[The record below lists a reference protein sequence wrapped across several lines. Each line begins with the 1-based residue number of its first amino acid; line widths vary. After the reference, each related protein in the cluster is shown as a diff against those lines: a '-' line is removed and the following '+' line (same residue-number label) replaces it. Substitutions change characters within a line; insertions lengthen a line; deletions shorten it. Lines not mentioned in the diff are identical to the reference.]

1 MGDLTRRRFVQN
13 GLLTGGALAASR
25 GLMAASEPI
34 PARPTRLTPVGY
46 EQVRLLDGPLREQFD
61 RNHAFFLALS
71 EDSLLKPFR
80 QKAGLPAPGEDMG
93 GWYTFYADFSP
104 KGPFH
109 GYIPGHS
116 FGQYLSGLARAYAQT
131 RSKPTQ
137 EKVHR
142 LVDGFSKTITP
153 KFYVDYHLPAY
164 TFDKTCCGLI
174 DAHAFAQDPVAM
186 RALGSATDAVI
197 PFLPGR
203 ALNRKEMYARPHKDD
218 AYCWDETYTLPENLF
233 LAYQRSGETR
243 YRAMAKQYIEDES
256 WFTPL
261 SEDQNV
267 LPGQHAYSHLNSL
280 CSAMQSYLNLN
291 DERYLRAAR
300 NGFRMIEEQSFA
312 TGGWG
317 PNETFVKPGSAALAE
332 SLTKTHAGFETPC
345 GAYGHFK
352 ITRYLLLET
361 ADSRYGDSMERV
373 LYNTILG
380 AKPLQPD
387 GTSFYYSDYNDN
399 AQRGYFDDK
408 WPCCSGTFPQIT
420 ADYGISA
427 YMRRGPDVYVNL
439 YVPSELRW
447 RQGGAACTLT
457 QTTEYPASSQS
468 TMVLTLDRPQSFA
481 VLLRVPGWAGAKT
494 RIAVNGRAVDATVQ
508 PGTFARMQRTW
519 KSGDRIE
526 VEFDMSLRLETIP
539 YQQAEGQRVA
549 LMYGPVALFAVG
561 DLAASVTRTQLL
573 AAERVSK
580 SSTDWSSMDW
590 KVATAAQPLTMRPF
604 AAIGDEHYRLYQMV
618 MA

>member
-1 MGDLTRRRFVQN
+1 MSNLTRRRFVQKS
-13 GLLTGGALAASR
+13 LLTGGALAVPHGA
-25 GLMAASEPI
+25 MAASEAV
-34 PARPTRLTPVGY
+34 PARPTRLSPVGY

-80 QKAGLPAPGEDMG
+80 QKAGLPAPGDDMG

-131 RSKPTQ
+131 GSKPTQ
-137 EKVHR
+137 QKVHR
-142 LVDGFSKTITP
+142 LVAGFSKTITP

-197 PFLPGR
+197 PFLPER

-317 PNETFVKPGSAALAE
+317 PNETFVEPGSNALAE

-361 ADSRYGDSMERV
+361 ADSHYGDSMERV

-399 AQRGYFDDK
+399 AQKGYFDDK

-447 RQGGAACTLT
+447 RQGGAACALT

-468 TMVLTLDRPQSFA
+468 TMVLTLDRPQNFA
-481 VLLRVPGWAGAKT
+481 VLVRVPAWAGAKT
-494 RIAVNGRAVDATVQ
+494 RIAVNGSAMDGAVQ
-508 PGTFARMQRTW
+508 PGTFARVQRTW

-526 VEFDMSLRLETIP
+526 VEFDMPLRLQAIP
-539 YQQAEGQRVA
+539 YRQAGGQRVA

-561 DLAASVTRTQLL
+561 HLNATATKAQLL
-573 AAERVSK
+573 AAERVAK
-580 SSTDWSSMDW
+580 NSTDW
-590 KVATAAQPLTMRPF
+590 KVSTAAGSLTMRPF
-604 AAIGDEHYRLYQMV
+604 AAIGDEHYRLYQTV

>member
-1 MGDLTRRRFVQN
+1 MGNLTRRRFVQN
-13 GLLTGGALAASR
+13 SLLTGGALAVPRSV
-25 GLMAASEPI
+25 MAASAAI

-80 QKAGLPAPGEDMG
+80 QKAGLPAPGDDMG

-116 FGQYLSGLARAYAQT
+116 FGQYVSGLARAYAQT
-131 RSKPTQ
+131 GSKPTQ
-137 EKVHR
+137 QKVHR

-153 KFYVDYHLPAY
+153 KFYIDYHLPAY

-186 RALGSATDAVI
+186 HALGPATDAVI

-203 ALNRKEMYARPHKDD
+203 ALNRKEMYARRHKDD

-300 NGFRMIEEQSFA
+300 NGFRMVEEQSFA

-317 PNETFVKPGSAALAE
+317 PNETFVKPGSTALAE
-332 SLTKTHAGFETPC
+332 SLTETHAGFETPC

-380 AKPLQPD
+380 AKPLQLD

-399 AQRGYFDDK
+399 AQKGYFDDK

-447 RQGGAACTLT
+447 RQGGAACMLT

-481 VLLRVPGWAGAKT
+481 VLLRVPAWAGAKT
-494 RIAVNGRAVDATVQ
+494 RIAVNGRAVDGAVQ
-508 PGTFARMQRTW
+508 PGTFARVQRRW

-526 VEFDMSLRLETIP
+526 VEFDMPLRLETIP

>member
-1 MGDLTRRRFVQN
+1 MGNLTRRRFVQN
-13 GLLTGGALAASR
+13 GLMTGGALAIPHGAMAS
-25 GLMAASEPI
+25 AAI
-34 PARPTRLTPVGY
+34 PPRPTQLTAVAY
-46 EQVRLLDGPLREQFD
+46 DQVRLLDGPLREQFD

-116 FGQYLSGLARAYAQT
+116 FGQYVSGLARAYAQT
-131 RSKPTQ
+131 GSKPTQ
-137 EKVHR
+137 QKVHR
-142 LVDGFSKTITP
+142 LVDGYSKTITP

-174 DAHAFAQDPVAM
+174 DAHEFAEDPVAM
-186 RALGSATDAVI
+186 RALGPATDAVV

-203 ALNRKEMYARPHKDD
+203 ALNRKEMYARPHKDE

-233 LAYQRSGETR
+233 LAYQRSGEVR
-243 YRAMAKQYIEDES
+243 YREMAKQYIEDES
-256 WFTPL
+256 WFAPL
-261 SEDQNV
+261 SENENV

-291 DERYLRAAR
+291 DEHYLRAAR
-300 NGFRMIEEQSFA
+300 NGFRMVEEQSFA

-317 PNETFVKPGSAALAE
+317 PNEAFVKPGSTTLAE
-332 SLTKTHAGFETPC
+332 SLTKTHASFETPC

-387 GTSFYYSDYNDN
+387 GTSFYYSDYNEN
-399 AQRGYFDDK
+399 AQKVYDDDK
-408 WPCCSGTFPQIT
+408 WPCCSGTFPQVT
-420 ADYGISA
+420 ADYGIST
-427 YMRRGPDVYVNL
+427 YMRRGRDVYVNL

-447 RQGGAACTLT
+447 RQNGAACTIT
-457 QTTEYPASSQS
+457 QTTEYPASSQTAIAL
-468 TMVLTLDRPQSFA
+468 TMDRPQNFA
-481 VLLRVPGWAGAKT
+481 VLLRIPQWAGPRT
-494 RIAVNGRAVDATVQ
+494 RIAVNGRTADAAVE
-508 PGTFARMQRTW
+508 PGTFASVRRTW
-519 KSGDRIE
+519 RSGDRIE
-526 VEFDMSLRLETIP
+526 LELDMPLRLEPIP
-539 YQQAEGQRVA
+539 YQQEGGQRMA

-561 DLAASVTRTQLL
+561 DLSAPVTKAQLL
-573 AAERVSK
+573 AADRVLK
-580 SSTDWSSMDW
+580 SSADWT
-590 KVATAAQPLTMRPF
+590 VATARKPLTMRPF
-604 AAIGDEHYRLYQMV
+604 ATISDERYRLYQTM
-618 MA
+618 MG

>member
-1 MGDLTRRRFVQN
+1 MGNLTRRRFVQN
-13 GLLTGGALAASR
+13 GLMTGGALAIPHGAMAS
-25 GLMAASEPI
+25 AAI
-34 PARPTRLTPVGY
+34 PPRPTQLTAVAY
-46 EQVRLLDGPLREQFD
+46 NQVRLLDGPLREQFD

-116 FGQYLSGLARAYAQT
+116 FGQYVSGLARAYAQT
-131 RSKPTQ
+131 GSKPTQ
-137 EKVHR
+137 QKVHR

-174 DAHAFAQDPVAM
+174 DAHEFAEDPVAM
-186 RALGSATDAVI
+186 RALGPATDAVV

-203 ALNRKEMYARPHKDD
+203 ALNRKEMYARPHKDE

-233 LAYQRSGETR
+233 LAYQRSGEVR
-243 YRAMAKQYIEDES
+243 YREMAKQYIEDES
-256 WFTPL
+256 WFAPL
-261 SEDQNV
+261 SENENV

-291 DERYLRAAR
+291 DEHYLRAAR
-300 NGFRMIEEQSFA
+300 NGFRMVEEQSFA

-317 PNETFVKPGSAALAE
+317 PNEAFVKPGSTTLAE
-332 SLTKTHAGFETPC
+332 SLTKTHASFETPC

-387 GTSFYYSDYNDN
+387 GTSFYYSDYNEN
-399 AQRGYFDDK
+399 AQKVYDDDK
-408 WPCCSGTFPQIT
+408 WPCCSGTFPQVT
-420 ADYGISA
+420 ADYGIST
-427 YMRRGPDVYVNL
+427 YMRRGRDVYVNL

-447 RQGGAACTLT
+447 RQNGAACTIT
-457 QTTEYPASSQS
+457 QTTEYPASSQTAIAL
-468 TMVLTLDRPQSFA
+468 TMDRPQNFA
-481 VLLRVPGWAGAKT
+481 VLLRIPQWAGPRT
-494 RIAVNGRAVDATVQ
+494 RIAVNGRTADAAVE
-508 PGTFARMQRTW
+508 PGTFASVRRTW
-519 KSGDRIE
+519 RSGDRIE
-526 VEFDMSLRLETIP
+526 LELDMPLRLEPIP
-539 YQQAEGQRVA
+539 YQQEGGQRMA

-561 DLAASVTRTQLL
+561 DLSAPVTKAQLL
-573 AAERVSK
+573 AADRVLK
-580 SSTDWSSMDW
+580 SSTDWT
-590 KVATAAQPLTMRPF
+590 VATARKPLTMRPF
-604 AAIGDEHYRLYQMV
+604 ATISDERYRLYQTM
-618 MA
+618 MG

>member
-1 MGDLTRRRFVQN
+1 MGNLTRRRFVQN
-13 GLLTGGALAASR
+13 SLLTSGALAIPR
-25 GLMAASEPI
+25 GMMAGTAVPPRRTQLS
-34 PARPTRLTPVGY
+34 PVGY
-46 EQVRLLDGPLREQFD
+46 EQVRLLDGPLKEQFD

-80 QKAGLPAPGEDMG
+80 QKAGLPSPGEDMG

-131 RSKPTQ
+131 GSKPTQ
-137 EKVHR
+137 QKVHR

-153 KFYVDYHLPAY
+153 TFYVDYHLPAY

-174 DAHAFAQDPVAM
+174 DAHEFAQDPLAM
-186 RALGSATDAVI
+186 RALGPATDAVI

-203 ALNRKEMYARPHKDD
+203 ALNRKEMYARPHKDE

-233 LAYQRSGETR
+233 LAYQRCGEVR
-243 YRAMAKQYIEDES
+243 YRDMAKQYIEDES

-291 DERYLRAAR
+291 EERYLRAAR
-300 NGFRMIEEQSFA
+300 NGFRMIAEQSFA

-317 PNETFVKPGSAALAE
+317 PSETFVKPGSTSLAE
-332 SLTKTHAGFETPC
+332 SLTKTHASFETPC

-352 ITRYLLLET
+352 VTRYLLRET

-380 AKPLQPD
+380 AKPLLPD
-387 GTSFYYSDYNDN
+387 GTSFYYSDYNEK
-399 AQRGYFDDK
+399 AQKGYHEDK
-408 WPCCSGTFPQIT
+408 WPCCSGTFPQVT
-420 ADYGISA
+420 ADYGMSA

-439 YVPSELRW
+439 YIPSELRW
-447 RQGGAACTLT
+447 RQNGAACSMA

-481 VLLRVPGWAGAKT
+481 VLLRIPAWAGPKT
-494 RIAVNGRAVDATVQ
+494 RILVNGRAVDAAVR
-508 PGTFARMQRTW
+508 PGTFASVRRNW

-526 VEFDMSLRLETIP
+526 LEMDMPLRLERIP
-539 YQQAEGQRVA
+539 YQQAGGENVA
-549 LMYGPVALFAVG
+549 LMYGPVALFAIG
-561 DLAASVTRTQLL
+561 DLSASASITKAQLQAAQRL
-573 AAERVSK
+573 SK
-580 SSTDWSSMDW
+580 SSTDW
-590 KVATAAQPLTMRPF
+590 KVKTAAELLTMRPF
-604 AAIGDEHYRLYQMV
+604 AAIRDEHYRLYQTV
-618 MA
+618 TV

>member
-1 MGDLTRRRFVQN
+1 MGDLTRRRFLQN
-13 GLLTGGALAASR
+13 SFIAGGALAAPQALR
-25 GLMAASEPI
+25 AVRTAEPE
-34 PARPTRLTPVGY
+34 RRTQLSQVGY

-71 EDSLLKPFR
+71 EDALLKPFR
-80 QKAGLPAPGEDMG
+80 QKASLPAPGEDMG

-116 FGQYLSGLARAYAQT
+116 FGQYVSGLARAYAQT
-131 RSKPTQ
+131 GSKPTQ
-137 EKVHR
+137 QKVHR

-174 DAHAFAQDPVAM
+174 DAHQFAQDPVAM
-186 RALGSATDAVI
+186 RALGPATDAVI

-203 ALNRKEMYARPHKDD
+203 ALNRKEMYARPHKDE

-233 LAYQRSGETR
+233 LAYQRSGEVR
-243 YRAMAKQYIEDES
+243 YRDIAKQYIEDES

-280 CSAMQSYLNLN
+280 CSAMQSYFIP
-291 DERYLRAAR
+291 ERRKVSAGGTQWIPHGRGAELRDRRLGSKRELRRAGQRHAGREPDKNARQLRDAVRSLRALQDHAIPDAGDGGQPLRRQHGAR
-300 NGFRMIEEQSFA
+300 ALQHD
-312 TGGWG
+312 
-317 PNETFVKPGSAALAE
+317 PGCEAAA
-332 SLTKTHAGFETPC
+332 AGRHEF
-345 GAYGHFK
+345 
-352 ITRYLLLET
+352 LLL
-361 ADSRYGDSMERV
+361 R
-373 LYNTILG
+373 
-380 AKPLQPD
+380 LQR
-387 GTSFYYSDYNDN
+387 
-399 AQRGYFDDK
+399 QRAEGVSPDK

-447 RQGGAACTLT
+447 RQGMLT
-457 QTTEYPASSQS
+457 QTTEYPTSSQS
-468 TMVLTLDRPQSFA
+468 TIALKLDGPQTFA
-481 VLLRVPGWAGAKT
+481 MLLRIPEWARPKT
-494 RIAVNGRAVDATVQ
+494 RVAVNGKAADAPLQ
-508 PGTFARMQRTW
+508 PGTFAKVQRTW

-526 VEFDMSLRLETIP
+526 VEFDMPLRLERIP
-539 YQQAEGQRVA
+539 YQQAGSEEQVA
-549 LMYGPVALFAVG
+549 LLYGPVTLFAVG
-561 DLAASVTRTQLL
+561 NLSAPMTKAHLL
-573 AAERVSK
+573 AAERLSK
-580 SSTDWSSMDW
+580 NSADW
-590 KVATAAQPLTMRPF
+590 KVTTARGRLTMRPF
-604 AAIGDEHYRLYQMV
+604 AAIGDEHYRLYQTV
-618 MA
+618 TA

>member
-1 MGDLTRRRFVQN
+1 MGNLTRRRFVQN
-13 GLLTGGALAASR
+13 GVLAGGALAIPHGAMASV
-25 GLMAASEPI
+25 AI
-34 PARPTRLTPVGY
+34 PPRPTRLTPVRY
-46 EQVRLLDGPLREQFD
+46 AQVRLLDGPLREQFD

-116 FGQYLSGLARAYAQT
+116 FGQYVSGLARAYAQT
-131 RSKPTQ
+131 GSKPTQ
-137 EKVHR
+137 QKVHR

-174 DAHAFAQDPVAM
+174 DAHEFAEDPVAM
-186 RALGSATDAVI
+186 RALGPATDAVV

-203 ALNRKEMYARPHKDD
+203 ALNRKEMYARPHKDE

-233 LAYQRSGETR
+233 LAYQRSGEVR
-243 YRAMAKQYIEDES
+243 YREMAKQYIEDES
-256 WFTPL
+256 WFAPL
-261 SEDQNV
+261 SENENV

-291 DERYLRAAR
+291 DEHYLRAAR
-300 NGFRMIEEQSFA
+300 NGFRMVEEQSFA

-317 PNETFVKPGSAALAE
+317 PNEAFVKPGSTTLAE
-332 SLTKTHAGFETPC
+332 SLTKTHASFETPC

-387 GTSFYYSDYNDN
+387 GTSFYYSDYNEN
-399 AQRGYFDDK
+399 AQKVYDDDK
-408 WPCCSGTFPQIT
+408 WPCCSGTFPQVT
-420 ADYGISA
+420 ADYGIST
-427 YMRRGPDVYVNL
+427 YMRRGRDVYVNL

-447 RQGGAACTLT
+447 RQNGAACTIT
-457 QTTEYPASSQS
+457 QTTEYPASSQTAIAL
-468 TMVLTLDRPQSFA
+468 TMDRPQNFA
-481 VLLRVPGWAGAKT
+481 VLLRIPQWAGPRT
-494 RIAVNGRAVDATVQ
+494 RIAVNGRTADAAVE
-508 PGTFARMQRTW
+508 PGTFASVRRTW
-519 KSGDRIE
+519 RSGDRIE
-526 VEFDMSLRLETIP
+526 LELDMPLRLEPIP
-539 YQQAEGQRVA
+539 YQQQGGERMA

-561 DLAASVTRTQLL
+561 DLSAPVTKAQLL
-573 AAERVSK
+573 AADRVLK
-580 SSTDWSSMDW
+580 SSADWT
-590 KVATAAQPLTMRPF
+590 VATARKPLTMRPF
-604 AAIGDEHYRLYQMV
+604 ATISDERYRLYQTM
-618 MA
+618 MG

>member
-1 MGDLTRRRFVQN
+1 MGDLTRRRFVQSS
-13 GLLTGGALAASR
+13 LLTGGALAAPRGAMALGAVETSR
-25 GLMAASEPI
+25 RTQLSQ
-34 PARPTRLTPVGY
+34 VGY

-116 FGQYLSGLARAYAQT
+116 FGQYVSGLARAYAQT
-131 RSKPTQ
+131 GSKPTQ
-137 EKVHR
+137 QKVHR

-186 RALGSATDAVI
+186 RALGLATDAVI

-261 SEDQNV
+261 SENQNV

-291 DERYLRAAR
+291 DDRYLRAAR

-317 PNETFVKPGSAALAE
+317 PNETFVKPGSTALAE

-387 GTSFYYSDYNDN
+387 GTSFYYSDYNDKG
-399 AQRGYFDDK
+399 QKGYFDDK

-447 RQGGAACTLT
+447 RQGGAARTLT

-481 VLLRVPGWAGAKT
+481 VLLRVPAWAGAKT
-494 RIAVNGRAVDATVQ
+494 RIAVNGRAVDGAVQ
-508 PGTFARMQRTW
+508 PGTFARVQRRW

-526 VEFDMSLRLETIP
+526 VEFDMPLRLETIP

>member
-1 MGDLTRRRFVQN
+1 MFSMGNLTRRRFVQN
-13 GLLTGGALAASR
+13 SLLTGGALAAPRGAMALGAVQTSR
-25 GLMAASEPI
+25 RTQLSQ
-34 PARPTRLTPVGY
+34 VGY

-116 FGQYLSGLARAYAQT
+116 FGQYVSGLARAYAQT
-131 RSKPTQ
+131 GSKPTQ
-137 EKVHR
+137 QKVHR

-186 RALGSATDAVI
+186 RALGSAMDAVI

-317 PNETFVKPGSAALAE
+317 PNETFVKPGSTMLGE

-361 ADSRYGDSMERV
+361 ADGRYGDSMERV

-387 GTSFYYSDYNDN
+387 GTSFYYSDYNDK
-399 AQRGYFDDK
+399 AQKGYFDDK

-427 YMRRGPDVYVNL
+427 YMRRGPDLYVNL

-447 RQGGAACTLT
+447 RQGGAACMLT
-457 QTTEYPASSQS
+457 QTTAYPASSQS

-481 VLLRVPGWAGAKT
+481 VLLRVPAWAGAKT
-494 RIAVNGRAVDATVQ
+494 HIAVNGRAVDATVQ
-508 PGTFARMQRTW
+508 PGTFARVQRTW

-526 VEFDMSLRLETIP
+526 VEFDMPLRLETIP
-539 YQQAEGQRVA
+539 YQQAGGQRVA
-549 LMYGPVALFAVG
+549 LMYGPMALFAVD
-561 DLAASVTRTQLL
+561 DLTASVTRRQLL
-573 AAERVSK
+573 AAERVAK
-580 SSTDWSSMDW
+580 GSTDW
-590 KVATAAQPLTMRPF
+590 KVATAAGPLTMRPF
-604 AAIGDEHYRLYQMV
+604 AAIGDEHYRLYQTV
-618 MA
+618 TA

>member
-1 MGDLTRRRFVQN
+1 MALRRH
-13 GLLTGGALAASR
+13 
-25 GLMAASEPI
+25 AASETAAASP
-34 PARPTRLTPVGY
+34 RQTLLSQVSY

-131 RSKPTQ
+131 GSKPTQ
-137 EKVHR
+137 QKVHR
-142 LVDGFSKTITP
+142 LVAGFARTITP

-174 DAHAFAQDPVAM
+174 DAFEFARDPMALH
-186 RALGSATDAVI
+186 ALGPATDAVI

-233 LAYQRSGETR
+233 LAYQRSGEVR

-261 SEDQNV
+261 SDDENV
-267 LPGQHAYSHLNSL
+267 LPGQHAYSHVNSL
-280 CSAMQSYLNLN
+280 SSAMQSYFCLN
-291 DERYLRAAR
+291 DAKYLRAAR
-300 NGFRMIEEQSFA
+300 NGFRMVEEQSFA

-317 PNETFVKPGSAALAE
+317 PNETFVKPGSSTLAE

-380 AKPLQPD
+380 AKPLEPD
-387 GTSFYYSDYNDN
+387 GSSFYYSDYNND
-399 AQRGYFDDK
+399 AHKVYADDK

-447 RQGGAACTLT
+447 QRGCALT
-457 QTTEYPASSQS
+457 QTTEYPASAQS
-468 TMVLTLDRPQSFA
+468 TLKLTLDRPREFA
-481 VLLRVPGWAGAKT
+481 MLLRIPAWAGAKT
-494 RIAVNGRAVDATVQ
+494 RVTVNGKAVDATLQ
-508 PGTFARMQRTW
+508 PVTFAKVQRTW
-519 KSGDRIE
+519 KTGDRIE
-526 VEFDMSLRLETIP
+526 VEFDMPLRLEPIP
-539 YQQAEGQRVA
+539 YQQTGGQSVA
-549 LMYGPVALFAVG
+549 LLHGPVTLFAVG
-561 DLAASVTRTQLL
+561 DLTAPVTKAQLL
-573 AAERVSK
+573 AAERASK
-580 SSTDWSSMDW
+580 NSTDW
-590 KVATAAQPLTMRPF
+590 KVATAREPLTMRPF
-604 AAIGDEHYRLYQMV
+604 GAIGDEHYRLYQTV
-618 MA
+618 TA

>member
-13 GLLTGGALAASR
+13 SLLTGGALAAPR
-25 GLMAASEPI
+25 CVMAASAAI
-34 PARPTRLTPVGY
+34 PARPTRLTPVSY

-80 QKAGLPAPGEDMG
+80 QKAGLPAPGDDMG

-116 FGQYLSGLARAYAQT
+116 FGQYVSGLARAYAQT
-131 RSKPTQ
+131 GSKPTQ
-137 EKVHR
+137 QKVHR

-317 PNETFVKPGSAALAE
+317 PNETLVKPGSTMLAE

-387 GTSFYYSDYNDN
+387 GTSFYYSDYNDK
-399 AQRGYFDDK
+399 AQKGYFDDK

-447 RQGGAACTLT
+447 RQGGAACALT

-481 VLLRVPGWAGAKT
+481 VLLRVPAWAGAKT
-494 RIAVNGRAVDATVQ
+494 RVVVNGRAVDAVVQ
-508 PGTFARMQRTW
+508 PGTFARVQRTW

-526 VEFDMSLRLETIP
+526 VEFDMPLRLETIP

-549 LMYGPVALFAVG
+549 LMDGPVALFAVG
-561 DLAASVTRTQLL
+561 DLTASVTRKQLL
-573 AAERVSK
+573 AAERVAK
-580 SSTDWSSMDW
+580 RSTDW
-590 KVATAAQPLTMRPF
+590 KVATAADPLTMRPF
-604 AAIGDEHYRLYQMV
+604 AAIGDEHYRLYQTV

>member
-1 MGDLTRRRFVQN
+1 MGNLTRRRFVQN
-13 GLLTGGALAASR
+13 SLLTGGALAAPRGAMALGAVQTSR
-25 GLMAASEPI
+25 RTQLSQ
-34 PARPTRLTPVGY
+34 VGY

-116 FGQYLSGLARAYAQT
+116 FGQYVSGLARAYAQT
-131 RSKPTQ
+131 GSKPTQ
-137 EKVHR
+137 QKVHR

-186 RALGSATDAVI
+186 RALGSAMDAVI

-387 GTSFYYSDYNDN
+387 GTSFYYSDYNDK
-399 AQRGYFDDK
+399 AQKGYFDDK

-427 YMRRGPDVYVNL
+427 YMRRGPDLYVNL

-447 RQGGAACTLT
+447 RQGGAACMLT
-457 QTTEYPASSQS
+457 QTTAYPASSQS

-481 VLLRVPGWAGAKT
+481 VLLRVPAWAGAKT
-494 RIAVNGRAVDATVQ
+494 HIAVNGRAVDATVQ
-508 PGTFARMQRTW
+508 PGTFARVQRTW

-526 VEFDMSLRLETIP
+526 VEFDMPLRLETIP
-539 YQQAEGQRVA
+539 YQQAGGQRVA

-561 DLAASVTRTQLL
+561 DLTASVTRKQLL
-573 AAERVSK
+573 GAERVAK
-580 SSTDWSSMDW
+580 GSTDW
-590 KVATAAQPLTMRPF
+590 KVATAAGPLTMRPF
-604 AAIGDEHYRLYQMV
+604 AAIGDEHYRLYQTV
-618 MA
+618 TA

>member
-1 MGDLTRRRFVQN
+1 MGNLTRRRFVQN
-13 GLLTGGALAASR
+13 SLLTGGALAVPR
-25 GLMAASEPI
+25 GLMAGTPV
-34 PARPTRLTPVGY
+34 PTRQTQLSPVAY
-46 EQVRLLDGPLREQFD
+46 DQVRLLDGPLKEQFD

-131 RSKPTQ
+131 GSKPTQ
-137 EKVHR
+137 QKVHR

-174 DAHAFAQDPVAM
+174 DAHEFAQDPVAM
-186 RALGSATDAVI
+186 RALGPATDAVI

-203 ALNRKEMYARPHKDD
+203 ALNRQEMYARPHKDD

-233 LAYQRSGETR
+233 LAYQRSGEVR
-243 YRAMAKQYIEDES
+243 YRDMAKQYIEDES

-291 DERYLRAAR
+291 EERYLRAAR
-300 NGFRMIEEQSFA
+300 NGFRMIAEQSFA

-317 PNETFVKPGSAALAE
+317 PNETFVTPGSTTMAE
-332 SLTKTHAGFETPC
+332 SLTKTHSSFETPC

-352 ITRYLLLET
+352 ITRYLLRES

-373 LYNTILG
+373 LYSTILG
-380 AKPLQPD
+380 AKPLLPD
-387 GTSFYYSDYNDN
+387 GTSFYYSDYNEN
-399 AQRGYFDDK
+399 AQKGYHEDK
-408 WPCCSGTFPQIT
+408 WPCCSGTFPQVT

-427 YMRRGPDVYVNL
+427 YMRRGADVYVNL

-447 RQGGAACTLT
+447 RQGGAPCSLT
-457 QTTEYPASSQS
+457 QTTEYPASSQT
-468 TMVLTLDRPQSFA
+468 TMVLALDRPQTFA
-481 VLLRVPGWAGAKT
+481 ILLRIPQWAGAKT
-494 RIAVNGRAVDATVQ
+494 RISVNGRAVDAMVQ
-508 PGTFARMQRTW
+508 PGTFARVQRTW
-519 KSGDRIE
+519 KSGDR
-526 VEFDMSLRLETIP
+526 VELEMDMPLRLETIP
-539 YQQAEGQRVA
+539 YQQAGGERVA
-549 LMYGPVALFAVG
+549 LMYGPVALCAIG
-561 DLAASVTRTQLL
+561 DLSASLTKPQLL
-573 AAERVSK
+573 RAERISK
-580 SSTDWSSMDW
+580 SSTDW
-590 KVATAAQPLTMRPF
+590 KVKRAAEPLTMRPF
-604 AAIGDEHYRLYQMV
+604 AAIGDEHYRLYQTV
-618 MA
+618 TV

>member
-1 MGDLTRRRFVQN
+1 MGNLTRRRFVQN
-13 GLLTGGALAASR
+13 SLLTGGALALPR
-25 GLMAASEPI
+25 GLMAGTAVPS
-34 PARPTRLTPVGY
+34 RQTQLSPVAY
-46 EQVRLLDGPLREQFD
+46 DQARLLDGPLKEQFD

-131 RSKPTQ
+131 GSKPTQ
-137 EKVHR
+137 QKVHR

-174 DAHAFAQDPVAM
+174 DAHEFAQDPVAM
-186 RALGSATDAVI
+186 RALGPATDAVV

-203 ALNRKEMYARPHKDD
+203 ALNRTEMYARPHKDE

-233 LAYQRSGETR
+233 LAYQRSGEVR
-243 YRAMAKQYIEDES
+243 YRDMAKQYIEDES

-291 DERYLRAAR
+291 EERYLRAAR
-300 NGFRMIEEQSFA
+300 NGFRMIAEQSFA

-317 PNETFVKPGSAALAE
+317 PNETFVNPGSTTLAE
-332 SLTKTHAGFETPC
+332 SLTKTHSSFETPC

-352 ITRYLLLET
+352 ITRYLLRET
-361 ADSRYGDSMERV
+361 ADSRYGDSMEHV

-380 AKPLQPD
+380 AKPLLPD
-387 GTSFYYSDYNDN
+387 GTSFYYSDYNEN
-399 AQRGYFDDK
+399 AQKGYHPDK
-408 WPCCSGTFPQIT
+408 WPCCSGTFPQVT

-439 YVPSELRW
+439 YIPSDLRW
-447 RQGGAACTLT
+447 RQGGAACSLT
-457 QTTEYPASSQS
+457 QTTEYPASSQA
-468 TMVLTLDRPQSFA
+468 TMVLALDRPQTFA
-481 VLLRVPGWAGAKT
+481 ILLRIPQWAGAKT
-494 RIAVNGRAVDATVQ
+494 HISVNGRAVDAVVQ
-508 PGTFARMQRTW
+508 PGTFARVQRTW
-519 KSGDRIE
+519 KSGDR
-526 VEFDMSLRLETIP
+526 VELEMDMPLRLETIP
-539 YQQAEGQRVA
+539 YQQAGGQNVA

-561 DLAASVTRTQLL
+561 DLSAPVTKAQLQAAQRLSQ
-573 AAERVSK
+573 
-580 SSTDWSSMDW
+580 SSTDW
-590 KVATAAQPLTMRPF
+590 KVTTAAGPLTMRPF
-604 AAIGDEHYRLYQMV
+604 AAIRDERYRLYQTV
-618 MA
+618 TT

>member
-1 MGDLTRRRFVQN
+1 MGNLTRRRFVQN
-13 GLLTGGALAASR
+13 SLLTGGALAAPRGAMALGAVQTSR
-25 GLMAASEPI
+25 RTQLSQ
-34 PARPTRLTPVGY
+34 VGY

-116 FGQYLSGLARAYAQT
+116 FGQYVSGLARAYAQT
-131 RSKPTQ
+131 GSKPTQ
-137 EKVHR
+137 QKVHR

-186 RALGSATDAVI
+186 RALGSAMDAVI

-387 GTSFYYSDYNDN
+387 GTSFYYSDYNDK
-399 AQRGYFDDK
+399 AQKGYFDDK

-427 YMRRGPDVYVNL
+427 YMRRGPDLYVNL

-447 RQGGAACTLT
+447 RQGGAACMLT
-457 QTTEYPASSQS
+457 QTTAYPASSQS

-481 VLLRVPGWAGAKT
+481 VLLRVPAWAGAKT
-494 RIAVNGRAVDATVQ
+494 HIAVNGRAVDATVQ
-508 PGTFARMQRTW
+508 PGTFARVQRTW

-526 VEFDMSLRLETIP
+526 VEFDMPLRLETIP
-539 YQQAEGQRVA
+539 YQQAGGQRVA
-549 LMYGPVALFAVG
+549 LMYGPMALFAVD
-561 DLAASVTRTQLL
+561 DLTASVTRRQLL
-573 AAERVSK
+573 AAERVAK
-580 SSTDWSSMDW
+580 GSTDW
-590 KVATAAQPLTMRPF
+590 KVATAAGPLTMRPF
-604 AAIGDEHYRLYQMV
+604 AAIGDEHYRLYQTV
-618 MA
+618 TA

>member
-1 MGDLTRRRFVQN
+1 MGSLTRRRFVHN
-13 GLLTGGALAASR
+13 GLMAGGALAVPRGAMAS
-25 GLMAASEPI
+25 GAAI
-34 PARPTRLTPVGY
+34 PSRQTQLSQVPY

-61 RNHAFFLALS
+61 RNNAFFLALS

-80 QKAGLPAPGEDMG
+80 QKAGVPAPGEDMG
-93 GWYTFYADFSP
+93 GWYSFYADFSP

-109 GYIPGHS
+109 GYVPGHT
-116 FGQYLSGLARAYAQT
+116 FGQYVSGLARAYAQT
-131 RSKPTQ
+131 GSKPTQ
-137 EKVHR
+137 QKVHR

-153 KFYVDYHLPAY
+153 KFYVDYHLPGY
-164 TFDKTCCGLI
+164 TFDKICCGLI
-174 DAHAFAQDPVAM
+174 DAHQFAQDPVAL
-186 RALGSATDAVI
+186 RALGPATDAVI

-203 ALNRKEMYARPHKDD
+203 ALNRAEMYARPHKDE

-233 LAYQRSGETR
+233 LAYQRSGEVR
-243 YRAMAKQYIEDES
+243 YRDMAKQYIEDES
-256 WFTPL
+256 WFAPL
-261 SEDQNV
+261 SENQNV

-317 PNETFVKPGSAALAE
+317 PNETFVKPGSSTLAE
-332 SLTKTHAGFETPC
+332 SLTKTHASFETPC

-352 ITRYLLLET
+352 ITRYLLLES

-387 GTSFYYSDYNDN
+387 GTSFYYSDYNEN
-399 AQRGYFDDK
+399 AHKGYADDK
-408 WPCCSGTFPQIT
+408 WPCCSGTFPQVT

-468 TMVLTLDRPQSFA
+468 TIALTLDRPQSFA
-481 VLLRVPGWAGAKT
+481 VLLRIPQWAGPKT
-494 RIAVNGRAVDATVQ
+494 RIAVNGRAMSAAVQ
-508 PGTFARMQRTW
+508 PGTFARVERTW

-526 VEFDMSLRLETIP
+526 LEFDMPLRLEPIP
-539 YQQAEGQRVA
+539 YQQTDKQQVA
-549 LMYGPVALFAVG
+549 LMYGPVTLFAVG
-561 DLAASVTRTQLL
+561 DLTAPVTRAQLL
-573 AAERVSK
+573 AAVQLSK
-580 SSTDWSSMDW
+580 GSADW
-590 KVATAAQPLTMRPF
+590 KVATAREPLTMRPF
-604 AAIGDEHYRLYQMV
+604 AAIGDEHYRLYQTV
-618 MA
+618 TT

>member
-1 MGDLTRRRFVQN
+1 MGKLTRRRFVQKS
-13 GLLTGGALAASR
+13 LLAGGALTVPRGAMAS
-25 GLMAASEPI
+25 ATAIAPKQ
-34 PARPTRLTPVGY
+34 TRLTPVGY

-61 RNHAFFLALS
+61 QNHAFFLALN

-116 FGQYLSGLARAYAQT
+116 FGQYVSGLARAYAQT
-131 RSKPTQ
+131 GSKPTQ
-137 EKVHR
+137 QKVHR
-142 LVDGFSKTITP
+142 LVEGFSNAITP

-164 TFDKTCCGLI
+164 TFDKSCCGLI
-174 DAHAFAQDPVAM
+174 DAHQFAQDPLAM
-186 RALGSATDAVI
+186 RALGPATDAVI

-233 LAYQRSGETR
+233 LAYQRSGEVR
-243 YRAMAKQYIEDES
+243 YRDMAKQYIEDES
-256 WFTPL
+256 WFAPL

-280 CSAMQSYLNLN
+280 CSAMQSYWNLN

-300 NGFRMIEEQSFA
+300 NGFRMVQEQSFA

-317 PNETFVKPGSAALAE
+317 PSETFVAPGSSTLAE
-332 SLTKTHAGFETPC
+332 SLTKTHASFETPC

-361 ADSRYGDSMERV
+361 AESRYGDSMERV

-387 GTSFYYSDYNDN
+387 GTSFYYSDYNEN
-399 AQRGYFDDK
+399 AQKVYDDDK
-408 WPCCSGTFPQIT
+408 WPCCSGTFSQIT

-427 YMRRGPDVYVNL
+427 YMRRGPGVYVNL

-447 RQGGAACTLT
+447 RQSGAACLLT
-457 QTTEYPASSQS
+457 QTTEYPASSES

-481 VLLRVPGWAGAKT
+481 MLLRIPQWAGPKT
-494 RIAVNGRAVDATVQ
+494 RIAVNGRAVDAALQ
-508 PGTFARMQRTW
+508 PGTFARVERTW
-519 KSGDRIE
+519 KSGDRVE
-526 VEFDMSLRLETIP
+526 LEFDMPLRMEPIP
-539 YQQAEGQRVA
+539 YQQIGGQQVA

-561 DLAASVTRTQLL
+561 DLTAPVTRAQLL

-580 SSTDWSSMDW
+580 GSAGWR
-590 KVATAAQPLTMRPF
+590 VATPREPLTMRPF
-604 AAIGDEHYRLYQMV
+604 AAIGDEHYRLYQTV
-618 MA
+618 TG

>member
-1 MGDLTRRRFVQN
+1 MGNLTRRRFVQN
-13 GLLTGGALAASR
+13 GLMTGGALAIPHGAMAS
-25 GLMAASEPI
+25 AAI
-34 PARPTRLTPVGY
+34 PPRPTQLTAVAY
-46 EQVRLLDGPLREQFD
+46 DQVRLLDGPLREQFD

-116 FGQYLSGLARAYAQT
+116 FGQYVSGLARAYAQT
-131 RSKPTQ
+131 GSKPTQ
-137 EKVHR
+137 QKVHR

-174 DAHAFAQDPVAM
+174 DAHEFAEDPVAM
-186 RALGSATDAVI
+186 RALGPATDAVV

-203 ALNRKEMYARPHKDD
+203 ALNRKEMYARPHKDE

-233 LAYQRSGETR
+233 LAYQRSGEVR
-243 YRAMAKQYIEDES
+243 YREMAKQYIEDES
-256 WFTPL
+256 WFAPL
-261 SEDQNV
+261 SENENV

-291 DERYLRAAR
+291 DEHYLRAAR
-300 NGFRMIEEQSFA
+300 NGFRMVEEQSFA

-317 PNETFVKPGSAALAE
+317 PNEAFVKPGSTTLAE
-332 SLTKTHAGFETPC
+332 SLTKTHASFETPC

-387 GTSFYYSDYNDN
+387 GTSFYYSDYNEN
-399 AQRGYFDDK
+399 AQKVYDDDK
-408 WPCCSGTFPQIT
+408 WPCCSGTFPQVT
-420 ADYGISA
+420 ADYGIST
-427 YMRRGPDVYVNL
+427 YMRRGRDVYVNL

-447 RQGGAACTLT
+447 RQNGAACTIT
-457 QTTEYPASSQS
+457 QTTEYPASSQTAIAL
-468 TMVLTLDRPQSFA
+468 TMDRPQNFA
-481 VLLRVPGWAGAKT
+481 VLLRIPQWAGPRT
-494 RIAVNGRAVDATVQ
+494 RIAVNGRTADAAVE
-508 PGTFARMQRTW
+508 PGTFASVRRTW
-519 KSGDRIE
+519 RSGDRIE
-526 VEFDMSLRLETIP
+526 LELDMPLRLEPIP
-539 YQQAEGQRVA
+539 YQQEGGQRMA

-561 DLAASVTRTQLL
+561 DLSAPVTKAQLL
-573 AAERVSK
+573 AADRVLK
-580 SSTDWSSMDW
+580 SSADWT
-590 KVATAAQPLTMRPF
+590 VATARKPLTMRPF
-604 AAIGDEHYRLYQMV
+604 ATISDERYRLYQTM
-618 MA
+618 MG

>member
-1 MGDLTRRRFVQN
+1 MGSLTRRRFLQN
-13 GLLTGGALAASR
+13 TLLTGGALAMRDRAI
-25 GLMAASEPI
+25 AAVA
-34 PARPTRLTPVGY
+34 PAVRQTRLTAVGY

-93 GWYTFYADFSP
+93 GWYTFYPDFNP

-109 GYIPGHS
+109 GYVPGHT
-116 FGQYLSGLARAYAQT
+116 FGQYVSGLARAYAQT
-131 RSKPTQ
+131 GSKPTQ
-137 EKVHR
+137 QKINR

-174 DAHAFAQDPVAM
+174 DAHQFAQDPVAM
-186 RALGSATDAVI
+186 RALGPATDAVV

-203 ALNRKEMYARPHKDD
+203 ALNRREMYARPHKDE

-233 LAYQRSGETR
+233 LAWQGSGESR
-243 YRAMAKQYIEDES
+243 YRYMAKQYIEDES
-256 WFTPL
+256 WFALL

-280 CSAMQSYLNLN
+280 CSAMQSYWNLN
-291 DERYLRAAR
+291 DDRYLRAAR
-300 NGFRMIEEQSFA
+300 NGFRMVQEQSFA

-317 PNETFVKPGSAALAE
+317 PNESFVKPGSSSLTE
-332 SLTKTHAGFETPC
+332 SLKKTHSSFETPC

-387 GTSFYYSDYNDN
+387 GTSFYYSDYNDT
-399 AQRGYFDDK
+399 AQKGYFDDK

-439 YVPSELRW
+439 YMPSELRW

-457 QTTEYPASSQS
+457 QTTDYPASSQS
-468 TMVLTLDRPQSFA
+468 TMAFTLDRPQSFA
-481 VLLRVPGWAGAKT
+481 VLLRIPAWAGQKT
-494 RIAVNGRAVDATVQ
+494 RVAVNGRVLDAPVE
-508 PGTFARMQRTW
+508 PGTFARVQRTW

-526 VEFDMSLRLETIP
+526 VEFGMPLRLEPIP
-539 YQQAEGQRVA
+539 YQRATGERAA
-549 LMYGPVALFAVG
+549 LLYGPVALFAVG
-561 DLAASVTRTQLL
+561 NLNAPVTRAQLL
-573 AAERVSK
+573 AA
-580 SSTDWSSMDW
+580 
-590 KVATAAQPLTMRPF
+590 A
-604 AAIGDEHYRLYQMV
+604 
-618 MA
+618 